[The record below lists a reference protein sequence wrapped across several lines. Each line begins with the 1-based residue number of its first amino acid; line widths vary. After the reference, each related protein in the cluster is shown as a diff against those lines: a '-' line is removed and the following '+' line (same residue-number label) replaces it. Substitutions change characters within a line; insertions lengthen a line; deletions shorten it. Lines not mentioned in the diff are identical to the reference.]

1 MEGQEG
7 VGVLERGQLAETKQV
22 LAHALQEANF
32 PSARFPEN
40 MALRD
45 SWITRALE
53 QLERPTPEGRDTFS
67 VICSADANLAEN
79 PHRGFVAEYFANLGV
94 RIKPEEL
101 KDYYDNPNRLRGVR
115 QEELDQ
121 LRAGDLVWL
130 TDENGKKIKIAA
142 GTKIDGVQVLL
153 NTDKIGNGTGAL
165 AFSFNIT

>member
-7 VGVLERGQLAETKQV
+7 IAVLETGQLAETKGV
-22 LAHALQEANF
+22 LAHALKEANF
-32 PSARFPEN
+32 PSAGFKEN
-40 MALRD
+40 QGLKD

-53 QLERPTPEGRDTFS
+53 QLEQPTPEGHDTFS

-79 PHRGFVAEYFANLGV
+79 PHRGFVAEYFANLGA

-101 KDYYDNPNRLRGVR
+101 NDYYLNPAMLRGVK
-115 QEELDQ
+115 QNELDQ
-121 LRAGDLVWL
+121 LQEGDLVWL

-153 NTDKIGNGTGAL
+153 NTDKVGNGTGTL